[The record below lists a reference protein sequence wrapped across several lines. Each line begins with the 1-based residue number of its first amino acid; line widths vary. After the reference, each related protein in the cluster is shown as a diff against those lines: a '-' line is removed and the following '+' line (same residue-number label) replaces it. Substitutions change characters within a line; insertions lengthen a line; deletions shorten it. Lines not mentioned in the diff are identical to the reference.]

1 MKGIASDRINRIETK
16 QPLRSG
22 VHARS
27 QIVVLLV
34 GLGLGLAVGALW
46 VFRTA
51 SQKEPTGVTQAS
63 SERTNGAGLSEAT
76 KSVLQR
82 LETRVEIR
90 FYSLL
95 GGTRTA
101 EAFEDF
107 TGRVEGLLTAYQR
120 AAGGK
125 IGVTRITTA
134 DRDAKAA
141 ALSDGLE
148 PLTIGR
154 GEQGYLGIVVEA
166 RQEKVALPRLLAE
179 WEPALEFDLSRA
191 IARVSGGPTTVPAS
205 PVLNP
210 APVDSVSADEV
221 TRALTNLAAL
231 SLEEATQK
239 LREAA
244 LDEFKTAVS
253 EMQVKM
259 KEAQQRLAE
268 ARGRSSESEV
278 QTATKQLQQLQSE
291 HSESLAQISRRL
303 QARIATLERLK
314 PALSQP

>member
-1 MKGIASDRINRIETK
+1 MMNQFCSAK
-16 QPLRSG
+16 PLRSG
-22 VHARS
+22 IHARS
-27 QIVVLLV
+27 QIVVLLI
-34 GLGLGLAVGALW
+34 GLILGLGLGALW
-46 VFRTA
+46 VFRA
-51 SQKEPTGVTQAS
+51 AVQKEPAGLTEAS
-63 SERTNGAGLSEAT
+63 SERAEFAGLSEAT

-101 EAFEDF
+101 ESLQDF
-107 TGRVEGLLTAYQR
+107 AGRVEELLSAIQR
-120 AAGGK
+120 AGGGK
-125 IGVTRITTA
+125 IGVTRITAA

-148 PLTIGR
+148 PFTVGR
-154 GEQGYLGIVVEA
+154 GEQGYLGIVVQA

-191 IARVSGGPTTVPAS
+191 IARVSGGASSVPAS
-205 PVLNP
+205 AVVNP
-210 APVDSVSADEV
+210 APVDSATAEEV
-221 TRALTNLAAL
+221 TRALPNLAAL
-231 SLEEATQK
+231 SLEDATQK

-253 EMQVKM
+253 EMQVKVN
-259 KEAQQRLAE
+259 EAQQRLAE
-268 ARGRSSESEV
+268 ARGKNSESEV
-278 QTATKQLQQLQSE
+278 QAATKQLQQLQSE
-291 HSESLAQISRRL
+291 QSESLAQISRQL

-314 PALSQP
+314 ASPRQP